1 MCQNKGNARMKR
13 SWGPAVAF
21 TGISL
26 VLGVARAGA
35 QAVDTTQRGA
45 APDSALLT
53 PAIIDAGRKIF
64 HGRGSCYACHG
75 DKLQGG
81 PIAPALVGPKWR
93 HIDGNFDA
101 IIDRIDNGLAG
112 TVMVPHPGGIT
123 EAQIF
128 LVATYIYAVSHG
140 QAKP

>member
-1 MCQNKGNARMKR
+1 MKR
-13 SWGPAVAF
+13 RWAPAVAF
-21 TGISL
+21 AGILL
-26 VLGVARAGA
+26 VLGSGGAAA
-35 QAVDTTQRGA
+35 QAVDTTNRGA
-45 APDSALLT
+45 APDSAMLT

-64 HGRGSCYACHG
+64 HGRGSCSACHG

-93 HIDGNFDA
+93 HIDGSYDA

-128 LVATYIYAVSHG
+128 MVATYIYAVSRG

>member
-1 MCQNKGNARMKR
+1 MRR
-13 SWGPAVAF
+13 SWGAGVIFA
-21 TGISL
+21 GL
-26 VLGVARAGA
+26 LLLLGSGGAAA
-35 QAVDTTQRGA
+35 QAVDTTKRGT
-45 APDSALLT
+45 APDSAMLT
-53 PAIIDAGRKIF
+53 PAIIDAGRKVF
-64 HGRGSCYACHG
+64 HGRGSCSACHG

-93 HIDGNFDA
+93 HIDGSFDA

-128 LVATYIYAVSHG
+128 MVATYIYAVSRG
-140 QAKP
+140 LTKP

>member
-1 MCQNKGNARMKR
+1 MRR
-13 SWGPAVAF
+13 RWGAAVAF
-21 TGISL
+21 AAVLL
-26 VLGVARAGA
+26 VLAGGAAAA
-35 QAVDTTQRGA
+35 QAVDTTKRGTV
-45 APDSALLT
+45 PDSALLT
-53 PAIIDAGRKIF
+53 PAIIDAGRKVF
-64 HGRGSCYACHG
+64 HGRGSCSACHG

-93 HIDGNFDA
+93 HIDGSFDA

-128 LVATYIYAVSHG
+128 MVATYIYAVSRG

>member
-1 MCQNKGNARMKR
+1 MRR
-13 SWGPAVAF
+13 SWGAGVIFA
-21 TGISL
+21 GLLL
-26 VLGVARAGA
+26 VLGSGGAAA
-35 QAVDTTQRGA
+35 QAVDTTKRGT
-45 APDSALLT
+45 APDSAMLT
-53 PAIIDAGRKIF
+53 PAIIDAGRKVF
-64 HGRGSCYACHG
+64 HGRGSCSACHG

-93 HIDGNFDA
+93 HIDGSFDA

-128 LVATYIYAVSHG
+128 MVATYIYAVSRG
-140 QAKP
+140 LTKP

>member
-1 MCQNKGNARMKR
+1 MRR
-13 SWGPAVAF
+13 SWGAVVTFA
-21 TGISL
+21 GLLL
-26 VLGVARAGA
+26 VLGSGRAAA
-35 QAVDTTQRGA
+35 QAVDTTKRGTV
-45 APDSALLT
+45 PDSAMLT
-53 PAIIDAGRKIF
+53 PAIIDAGRKVF
-64 HGRGSCYACHG
+64 HGRGSCSACHG

-93 HIDGNFDA
+93 HIDGSFDA

-128 LVATYIYAVSHG
+128 MVATYIYAVSRG
-140 QAKP
+140 LAKP

>member
-1 MCQNKGNARMKR
+1 MRR
-13 SWGPAVAF
+13 RWGAAVAF
-21 TGISL
+21 AAVLL
-26 VLGVARAGA
+26 VLAGGAAAA
-35 QAVDTTQRGA
+35 QAVDTTKRGTV
-45 APDSALLT
+45 PDSALLT
-53 PAIIDAGRKIF
+53 PAIIDAGRKVF
-64 HGRGSCYACHG
+64 HGRGSCSACHG

-93 HIDGNFDA
+93 HIDGSFDA

-128 LVATYIYAVSHG
+128 MVATYIYAVSHG

>member
-1 MCQNKGNARMKR
+1 MRR
-13 SWGPAVAF
+13 SWGAGVTFA
-21 TGISL
+21 GL
-26 VLGVARAGA
+26 VLLLGSGRVAA
-35 QAVDTTQRGA
+35 QTVDTTKRGT
-45 APDSALLT
+45 APDSAMLT
-53 PAIIDAGRKIF
+53 PAIIDAGRKVF
-64 HGRGSCYACHG
+64 HGRGSCSACHG

-93 HIDGNFDA
+93 HIDGSFDA

-128 LVATYIYAVSHG
+128 MVATYVYAVSRG
-140 QAKP
+140 LAKP

>member
-1 MCQNKGNARMKR
+1 MKSGWR
-13 SWGPAVAF
+13 AAVGFA
-21 TGISL
+21 GLLL
-26 VLGVARAGA
+26 VLAGGAAAA
-35 QAVDTTQRGA
+35 QTVDTTKRGT
-45 APDSALLT
+45 APDSAMLT
-53 PAIIDAGRKIF
+53 PAIIDAGRKVF
-64 HGRGSCYACHG
+64 HGRGSCSACHG

-93 HIDGNFDA
+93 HIDGSFDA

-128 LVATYIYAVSHG
+128 MVATYVYAVSHG
-140 QAKP
+140 KARP

>member
-1 MCQNKGNARMKR
+1 M
-13 SWGPAVAF
+13 
-21 TGISL
+21 
-26 VLGVARAGA
+26 VLGSGGAAA
-35 QAVDTTQRGA
+35 QAVDTTNRGA
-45 APDSALLT
+45 APDSAMLT

-64 HGRGSCYACHG
+64 HGRGSCSACHG

-93 HIDGNFDA
+93 HIDGSYDA

-128 LVATYIYAVSHG
+128 MVATYIYAVSRG